1 MLIRNLAFGVSIL
14 GSGLLVLNRVVSAN
28 PTPEQTR
35 SDALGLLLA
44 AILALVG
51 ILSQQIQSVPGDTIA
66 IDAVQ
71 GTQVAELPPEQA
83 QGLVRLG
90 ESLLANTGAVSVLIW
105 DSGQTLLR
113 MGYYV
118 ETEFKL
124 GPIVERVLKTQKP
137 VYLVSLKL
145 FPGRVEFSYL
155 PEGMQAVV
163 CQPVSSTGVLVLGAN
178 RIRAF
183 TPEALRWIETFAGWL
198 NADMKPNS
206 P

>member
-51 ILSQQIQSVPGDTIA
+51 ILSQQIQSVPGETVA
-66 IDAVQ
+66 IEARQ
-71 GTQVAELPPEQA
+71 GTLVAQLPPERA
-83 QGLVRLG
+83 RELVRLG

-105 DSGQTLLR
+105 DRGQTLLR

-163 CQPVSSTGVLVLGAN
+163 CQPLGRTGVLVLGAN

-183 TPEALRWIETFAGWL
+183 TPEALRWIETLAQWL
-198 NADMKPNS
+198 LDFYL
-206 P
+206 